1 MPIPFIYKNFGLHL
15 IPQAHQITML
25 YEKDHEVRRVRM
37 NAAHPAELKPSWYG
51 DSVGHYENDTLV
63 IDTIGMK
70 VGPFAMMDLYGTPQ
84 TEKLHVI
91 ERFRLIEYE
100 EAKEGLAR
108 DARENQPAQ
117 TYLIDRNYR
126 GKYLQ
131 NRFTVEDPNV
141 FTTPWTA
148 TVTYGRGSDHW
159 PELVCA
165 ENRGEYYHGEQSKES
180 EVPTATKFDF

>member
-1 MPIPFIYKNFGLHL
+1 
-15 IPQAHQITML
+15 
-25 YEKDHEVRRVRM
+25 M

-63 IDTIGMK
+63 IDTFGMK